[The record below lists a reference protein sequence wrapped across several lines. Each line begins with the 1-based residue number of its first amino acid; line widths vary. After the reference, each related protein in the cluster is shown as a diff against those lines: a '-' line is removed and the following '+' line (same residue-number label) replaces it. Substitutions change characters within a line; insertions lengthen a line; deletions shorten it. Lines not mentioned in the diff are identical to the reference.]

1 LYLPAG
7 PVLEQASRPAFDDA
21 IISALSASSNATVI
35 RVNYRSGQGAPFP
48 IPVHDV
54 LAGYD
59 WLIKFL
65 ADEDDANPQN
75 IERRIGV
82 CGQLFGGGMA
92 SSLAL
97 TEFRANQPQIVAAAV
112 NNPIT
117 DWVVPDRERLEVEL
131 GLSDSDTALE
141 EAGDRESD
149 IAIERTKKRSKPKI
163 PAASSWQQFGHSEI
177 LSTQAITKAR
187 NKIFTSENGYFDN
200 FASPIH
206 WFRTP
211 GIEVAEDLAR
221 LLEHEE
227 APKPELLRKY
237 RLNFPP
243 TGSGLEMPHVRLST
257 GEESVLLTQNE
268 EFLTKLNMAEV
279 TNYLRARKIKY
290 AKYKGLGQ
298 DDKNEVDF
306 ICDIADKKYLMNIL
320 PGVGLWGLGREEIW
334 RQDVE
339 GAGRWLRSLMLP
351 P

>member
-1 LYLPAG
+1 
-7 PVLEQASRPAFDDA
+7 LEQASKPAFDDA
-21 IISALSASSNATVI
+21 IISALSASSNATII

-59 WLIKFL
+59 WLIRFL
-65 ADEDDANPQN
+65 ADEDDANHPTM
-75 IERRIGV
+75 ERRIGV

-92 SSLAL
+92 TSLAL

-112 NNPIT
+112 NNPII
-117 DWVVPDRERLEVEL
+117 DWVVPDREKLEKEL
-131 GLSDSDTALE
+131 ALSGSDNDLE
-141 EAGDRESD
+141 EVGDRESG
-149 IAIERTKKRSKPKI
+149 IAIERTKRRKKPKI
-163 PAASSWQQFGHSEI
+163 PVASSWQLYGNSEI
-177 LSTQAITKAR
+177 LPAETIIKAR
-187 NKIFTSENGYFDN
+187 NKIFTSENGYFDS

-243 TGSGLEMPHVRLST
+243 TGSGLEMPHVRIST
-257 GEESVLLTQNE
+257 GEESVLFTQTE
-268 EFLTKLNMAEV
+268 ELSAKLNMAEV

-298 DDKNEVDF
+298 DDKNDVDF

-320 PGVGLWGLGREEIW
+320 PGVGLWGSGREEIW
-334 RQDVE
+334 RYDVE
-339 GAGRWLRSLMLP
+339 EAGRWLRGLMLP